1 MLQLGDVDI
10 ATALQLA
17 NSAIFMKIIKEDLLS
32 PSKSGILTVRNLENP
47 ITLPMDAIEVC
58 RVDGRCD
65 T

>member
-1 MLQLGDVDI
+1 MLQFGDVDI

-47 ITLPMDAIEVC
+47 MTLPY
-58 RVDGRCD
+58 GRD
-65 T
+65 